1 MRLGR
6 GATSECLPDT
16 EKEIEM
22 SCLPR
27 KELSRGRDPVHFVGN
42 RLKTG
47 IRRWI
52 QIVPEIEADR
62 TDGSLVV
69 HPQAERVRNVT
80 EVALGIGLFMHAGA
94 GTFLAPA
101 EEVVHHIA
109 GLGEH
114 IAHVME
120 NYEV

>member
-6 GATSECLPDT
+6 GAPSECLPDT

-42 RLKTG
+42 RLETG
-47 IRRWI
+47 ICRWI

-69 HPQAERVRNVT
+69 HPQSERVRDIT
-80 EVALGIGLFMHAGA
+80 EVALRVGVFMHAGA
-94 GTFLAPA
+94 GMLLAPA
-101 EEVVHHIA
+101 E
-109 GLGEH
+109 
-114 IAHVME
+114 
-120 NYEV
+120 